1 MQISRLTKEEGISKL
16 REITCRQAINE
27 ALHEEMSRDDTVFI
41 LGEDVCRDLWETHGG
56 LVDRFGM
63 ERIRDTAISEAA
75 IVGAA
80 VGAAL
85 AGYRPIADI
94 MYADFLFC
102 AADETLNQAA
112 TFRFSNGGIAK
123 VPMVIKAA
131 IGGYSG
137 GGPMHSQCTEAFLW
151 HRPGL
156 KIALPSTP
164 YDAKG
169 LLKTAI
175 RDNNPVVYLFHK
187 LLLDIKGEVP
197 AGEYTIPLGMAD
209 IKRKGDDVTIVATA
223 YMVKM
228 ALDVANQLQDRG
240 ISIEVVDIRTLEP
253 LDIDTIVT
261 SVKKTRRVVVVDED
275 VSRCG
280 VTSEICMQIM
290 EKAFDSLVSPIQRV
304 AASNL
309 PIPSGF
315 LEQYVLPQ
323 PQDIANAVGAALGT
337 KERLSLTIET
347 PKPGFKVY

>member
-1 MQISRLTKEEGISKL
+1 M
-16 REITCRQAINE
+16 REITYSQAINE
-27 ALHEEMSRDDTVFI
+27 ALHEEMARDDTIFI
-41 LGEDVCRDLWETHGG
+41 LGESISHDIWETHGG
-56 LVDRFGM
+56 LAVRFGK

-94 MYADFLFC
+94 MFADFLFC

-112 TFRFSNGGIAK
+112 TYRFANGGNAM
-123 VPMVIKAA
+123 VPMVIKTAV
-131 IGGYSG
+131 GGYTG
-137 GGPMHSQCTEAFLW
+137 GGPMHSQCPEGLVW

-175 RDNNPVVYLFHK
+175 RDNNPVIYFFHK
-187 LLLDIKGEVP
+187 NLLETKGEVP
-197 AGEYTIPLGMAD
+197 EEEYTIPLGEAD
-209 IKRKGDDVTIVATA
+209 IKREGSDVTVVAIS

-228 ALDVANQLQDRG
+228 ALDIADQLQEKG
-240 ISIEVVDIRTLEP
+240 ISIEVVDLRTLEP
-253 LDIDTIVT
+253 LDIDTVVA
-261 SVKKTRRVVVVDED
+261 SVKKTRRVVIVDED

-280 VTSEICMQIM
+280 VTSEIGMQIM
-290 EKAFDSLVSPIQRV
+290 ERAFDYLDAPVQRV
-304 AASNL
+304 AAANL
-309 PIPSGF
+309 PIPAGV

-323 PQDIANAVGAALGT
+323 PQDIVQAIAQIT
-337 KERLSLTIET
+337 R
-347 PKPGFKVY
+347 

>member
-1 MQISRLTKEEGISKL
+1 LKD
-16 REITCRQAINE
+16 ITYRQAINE
-27 ALHEEMSRDDTVFI
+27 ALHEEMARDNTVFI
-41 LGEDVCRDLWETHGG
+41 LGEDVCTDLWETHEG
-56 LVDRFGM
+56 LVDKFGM
-63 ERIRDTAISEAA
+63 ERVRDTAISETA

-94 MYADFLFC
+94 MFADFLFC

-112 TFRFSNGGIAK
+112 TFRFSNGGLVK

-131 IGGYSG
+131 IGGYG
-137 GGPMHSQCTEAFLW
+137 KGGPMHSQCPEGFLW

-187 LLLDIKGEVP
+187 LLMNIKGEVP
-197 AGEYTIPLGMAD
+197 EDEYTIPLGLAD
-209 IKRKGDDVTIVATA
+209 IKREGVDVTVIATA

-228 ALDVANQLQDRG
+228 SLDVADHLQAKG
-240 ISIEVVDIRTLEP
+240 ISMEVIDVRTLEP
-253 LDIDTIVT
+253 LDMTTIIA
-261 SVKKTRRVVVVDED
+261 SVEKTKRVIIVDED
-275 VSRCG
+275 ISRCG
-280 VTSEICMQIM
+280 VASEIGMQIM
-290 EKAFDSLVSPIQRV
+290 EKAFHALACPIQRV
-304 AASNL
+304 SAAN
-309 PIPSGF
+309 IPVPAGY

-323 PQDIANAVGAALGT
+323 PQDIANAVGNALGI
-337 KERLSLTIET
+337 KEQLLAPRE
-347 PKPGFKVY
+347 KKNGFQAA

>member
-1 MQISRLTKEEGISKL
+1 M
-16 REITCRQAINE
+16 REITYSQAINE
-27 ALHEEMSRDDTVFI
+27 ALHEEMARDDTIFI
-41 LGEDVCRDLWETHGG
+41 LGESISHDIWETHEG
-56 LVDRFGM
+56 LAARFGK

-94 MYADFLFC
+94 MFADFLFC

-112 TFRFSNGGIAK
+112 THKFANGGNAM
-123 VPMVIKAA
+123 VPMVIKTAV
-131 IGGYSG
+131 GGYTG
-137 GGPMHSQCTEAFLW
+137 GGPMHSQCPEGLVW

-175 RDNNPVVYLFHK
+175 RDNNPVIYFFHK
-187 LLLDIKGEVP
+187 NLLGTKGEVP
-197 AGEYTIPLGMAD
+197 EEEYTIPLGEAD
-209 IKRKGDDVTIVATA
+209 IKREGSDVTVVAIS

-228 ALDVANQLQDRG
+228 ALDIADQLQEKG
-240 ISIEVVDIRTLEP
+240 ISIEVVDLRTLEP
-253 LDIDTIVT
+253 LDIDTVVA
-261 SVKKTRRVVVVDED
+261 SVKKTRRVVIVDED

-280 VTSEICMQIM
+280 VTSEIGMQIM
-290 EKAFDSLVSPIQRV
+290 ERAFDYLDAPVQRV
-304 AASNL
+304 AAANL
-309 PIPSGF
+309 PIPAGV

-323 PQDIANAVGAALGT
+323 PQDIVQAIAQIT
-337 KERLSLTIET
+337 R
-347 PKPGFKVY
+347 